1 MLCDQGFIRFAEFIH
16 YLNANTA
23 ASELEVTRHSFGQN
37 RWCIGNTDLGRWLQV
52 SVSADD
58 KHLEI
63 DYLLKGFG
71 HQTQAVFAVEQIAE
85 RALKYLRGEATQI

>member
-1 MLCDQGFIRFAEFIH
+1 MLGDQGFIRFAEFIH
-16 YLNANTA
+16 CLNVNTTT
-23 ASELEVTRHSFGQN
+23 SELEFTRHAFLPN
-37 RWCIGNTDLGRWLQV
+37 RWCIGNIDLERWIQV

-63 DYLLKGFG
+63 DYLLEGFG
-71 HQTQAVFAVEQIAE
+71 HQTQAVFAVEQVAE